1 MYGRTFPINRNCG
14 KVISLVTGRVAFE
27 PSGTGLHKRIR
38 RGQKIGPKQGVTPS
52 LCNIYYV
59 NKNGYKSKAQSLK
72 QLIVEQNVDILL
84 LAETKVY
91 SKSGVKIEGFQVF
104 PAVRKKNWGGG
115 LIIAI
120 RHGLCSS
127 MIIDFGDNA
136 EFLTVRLNFGQFA
149 LRLIL
154 AYGPQGKEKTDL
166 ELKTF

>member
-1 MYGRTFPINRNCG
+1 MGR
-14 KVISLVTGRVAFE
+14 
-27 PSGTGLHKRIR
+27 HKRIR
-38 RGQKIGPKQGVTPS
+38 RGQKTGPKQVVIPS

-59 NKNGYKSKAQSLK
+59 NINGYKSKADSLK

-104 PAVRKKNWGGG
+104 PAVRKKNCGGG

-127 MIIDFGDNA
+127 MIVDFGDNA

-154 AYGPQGKEKTDL
+154 AYGPQEKEKTDL
-166 ELKTF
+166 VEDFITIFQSS

>member
-1 MYGRTFPINRNCG
+1 MNING
-14 KVISLVTGRVAFE
+14 
-27 PSGTGLHKRIR
+27 H
-38 RGQKIGPKQGVTPS
+38 
-52 LCNIYYV
+52 
-59 NKNGYKSKAQSLK
+59 KSKADSLK
-72 QLIVEQNVDILL
+72 QLTVEQNVDILL

-104 PAVRKKNWGGG
+104 PAVRKKNCSGG

-154 AYGPQGKEKTDL
+154 AYGPQEKEKTD
-166 ELKTF
+166 